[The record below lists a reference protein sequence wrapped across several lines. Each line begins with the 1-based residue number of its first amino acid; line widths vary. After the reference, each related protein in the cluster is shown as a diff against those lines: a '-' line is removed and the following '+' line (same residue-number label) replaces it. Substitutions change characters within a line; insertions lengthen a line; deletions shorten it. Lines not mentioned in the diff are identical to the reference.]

1 MFYPQEVIDEVRMGN
16 DIVDVIGSFVK
27 LKKSGSN
34 YMGLCPFHKEK
45 TPSFSVNGEN
55 QFYHCFGCGASG
67 NVYSF
72 LMQHENYSFPD
83 AVKYLAQRIN
93 YTLPEATYS
102 ADYEYKKQLK
112 AKLYEIHKAAARF
125 YYEKLNSGEGANA
138 VKYLDER
145 KITKKARIKYG
156 LGYSPIAYGALYEHL
171 SGMGF
176 SDEDILKSGLV
187 TRRKDGSFGD
197 KFFNRLMFPIIDVY
211 GNIIGFG
218 GRILG
223 KGEPK
228 YLNSPE
234 TEIFSKSK
242 NLYSLNL
249 ARLSKMRELILVEGY
264 MDVISVYQAGFTNV
278 VAALGTAF
286 NDSHAKTLKA
296 YADSVILLFDSDSA
310 GVNAVLRAIPVL
322 DRAGIRTKVLQVT
335 EAKDPDEYIKK
346 FGASAFGRLLSS
358 ARSKYS
364 FLIDNAVSKYD
375 MQTNE
380 GKIDYA
386 NEVAN
391 ILSDIDNA
399 IEADLYIKEAA
410 ETTGIS
416 PEAILSVINSI
427 RGNTVSAEIKPPR
440 TVNARETGTKR
451 KVDEAR
457 RSLICIMT
465 SNPFICTVLKE
476 YIKPEEFFD
485 EFYITMA
492 KAVFELA
499 EKNSPIMEANI
510 VSRFETLEGQ
520 HRATDMFRE
529 KMTFDTEDAL
539 RKAACDQIKI
549 VKKAYID
556 EKTNGNTDAE
566 EALRAREQKKKID
579 NLNIRF

>member
-16 DIVDVIGSFVK
+16 DIVDVIGSYVK

-45 TPSFSVNGEN
+45 SPSFSVNSEN

-83 AVKYLAQRIN
+83 AVKFLAQRIN

-102 ADYEYKKQLK
+102 ADYEYKKKLR
-112 AKLYEIHKAAARF
+112 ANLYEIHKVAARF
-125 YYEKLNSGEGANA
+125 YYEKLMSHEGENA

-145 KITKKARIKYG
+145 KISKNARIKYG

-171 SGMGF
+171 TGKGF
-176 SDEDILKSGLV
+176 SDEDITKSGLV
-187 TRRKDGSFGD
+187 MKREDGSFRD

-218 GRILG
+218 GRVIG

-234 TEIFSKSK
+234 TEIFNKSK

-264 MDVISVYQAGFTNV
+264 MDVISLYQAGFPNV

-286 NDSHAKTLKA
+286 NDNHAKTLKA
-296 YADSVILLFDSDSA
+296 YADSIVLLFDSDNA

-322 DRAGIRTKVLQVT
+322 DRVGIKTKVLQVT
-335 EAKDPDEYIKK
+335 DAKDPDEYIKK
-346 FGASAFGRLLSS
+346 FGASAFDRLLAS
-358 ARSKYS
+358 ARSKHS
-364 FLIDNAVSKYD
+364 FLIDNAVAAHD
-375 MQTNE
+375 LQTNE
-380 GKIDYA
+380 GRIGCA
-386 NEVAN
+386 NEIAA

-410 ETTGIS
+410 DATGIS
-416 PEAILSVINSI
+416 ADAIIKVINSI
-427 RGNTVSAEIKPPR
+427 KGEDTPTEIKPPEKPK
-440 TVNARETGTKR
+440 NREIGTKR

-465 SNPFICTVLKE
+465 SNPFICEVLIE
-476 YIKPEEFFD
+476 YINPKEFLN

-492 KAVFELA
+492 KAVFDLA
-499 EKNSPIMEANI
+499 KKGGSIMEANI
-510 VSRFETLEGQ
+510 VSRFEALEEQ
-520 HRATDMFRE
+520 QLATDMFRE
-529 KMTFDTEDAL
+529 KMVFSTDDAL
-539 RKAACDQIKI
+539 HKAVCDQLKI

-556 EKTNGNTDAE
+556 EQMLTAQSAE
-566 EALRAREQKKKID
+566 DVLRLQKEKKKID
-579 NLNIRF
+579 NLHIRF